1 MGLGESILA
10 EFTREAQ
17 TTRRML
23 ERLPEGKGDWKPHE
37 KSMSLGRLAMHLG
50 EIPGFFSGIFDGE
63 ELVRTP
69 GNAPPRVAQS
79 SADALSVFDVSVAK
93 FSEKLG
99 RFPDARLLEPW
110 RFKVGDQVALELPRV
125 GAIRAMVLSH
135 SIHHRGQLSVYL
147 RLLDIP
153 VPGAYG
159 PSADDKAKT

>member
-17 TTRRML
+17 TTRKML

-37 KSMSLGRLAMHLG
+37 KSMSLGRLAMHLC
-50 EIPGFFSGIFDGE
+50 EIPGFFCGIFDGE

-69 GNAPPRVAQS
+69 GSAPPRVAHS
-79 SADALSVFDVSVAK
+79 SAEALSVFDASVAA
-93 FSEKLG
+93 FTDKLN
-99 RFPDARLLEPW
+99 RFPDARLLDTW
-110 RFKVGDQVALELPRV
+110 RFVVGGHVALELPRIA
-125 GAIRAMVLSH
+125 AIRAMVLSH

-159 PSADDKAKT
+159 PSADDKAKA